1 MKEFI
6 NAEDVA
12 FFRANGYLKVA
23 GVVAADELEKLQEET
38 QKAIDYGA
46 AEVRTDPGYRY
57 GTSAT
62 ADRKILTRIE
72 YVTNWSMAGRML
84 MGHPDLLRIV
94 EKISGRDFI
103 SIGDGMVLK
112 MPGEGAP
119 VAWHRDHGAEWYG
132 TPQNYNVDI
141 YLDDATADN
150 CVWAIPGSNHWP
162 DERAAAFQDKDCLP
176 ALEKDAVPCEMKAG
190 DILLHDARVIHGSA
204 RTTSDVLRRT
214 LYYWFYSLRALAPFK
229 STPGYMGKRCKF
241 LHQCIGARKHSTY
254 GEVAAPFDY
263 RAEVPGGVQ
272 AEGVSFVYTEHG
284 TWNVRD

>member
-1 MKEFI
+1 MKQLI
-6 NAEDVA
+6 NDEDVA
-12 FFRANGYLKVA
+12 FFRANGYLKVP
-23 GVVAADELEKLQEET
+23 GVLAADELKKLQEET
-38 QKAIDYGA
+38 QEAVDYGA

-57 GTSAT
+57 GTSAI
-62 ADRKILTRIE
+62 ASRKILTRVE

-84 MGHPDLLRIV
+84 MGHPGLLRVV
-94 EKISGRDFI
+94 EKISGRDFV

-119 VAWHRDHGAEWYG
+119 VAWHRDHGAEWGG

-141 YLDDATADN
+141 YLDDATKDN
-150 CVWAIPGSNHWP
+150 CVWAIPGSNHWSG
-162 DERAAAFQDKDCLP
+162 ERAAAFQEKDCRP

-204 RTTSDVLRRT
+204 RTTNEALRRT
-214 LYYWFYSLRALAPFK
+214 LYYWFYSLKALAPFK

-241 LHQCIGARKHSTY
+241 LHQCIEARKQSTY
-254 GEVAAPFDY
+254 DEDDTPFDY
-263 RAEVPGGVQ
+263 RADVLGGVP
-272 AEGVSFVYTEHG
+272 EEDVSFVYTEHG